1 MNDLAYIF
9 YSIKSRSLNSSLS
22 VLLTSFGIVIALLLS
37 QFSNHI
43 KNRLDLDGKGIDIV
57 VGAKGSPLQLVLS
70 SIYHIDIPNGN
81 IPYKSALEISKNPLI
96 EKAIP
101 LALGDNWKG
110 YRIVGTSY
118 DYLKHFDVKIDKGRL
133 WNDDFEMI
141 AGADIDVRINQ
152 KITGAHGL
160 IDGGGLH
167 DEHTYK
173 IVGSLKPSGS
183 VIDRLL
189 LTSVNSVLEIHGL
202 EDIDH
207 DTEHNHNHKSDKN
220 SDEHHETLKD
230 KDKKHNHKEKTKDHH
245 EEHVDDHHQDHN
257 DEHYDHN
264 HSNQNEHNVNKK
276 FKNVNSNQKN
286 LKSFEANLYEPEIT
300 ALLIKTSSPIANVNL
315 PRSINRET
323 NMQAANPALEITR
336 LTSMLGFGSKTF
348 SLLSTLL
355 ISIAI
360 LSIFSGLAGNLENRM
375 GDLAILRALGYTKK
389 RIFKII
395 VLEGTLIISFGIFLG
410 IIMSFFAFEIFSN
423 LITPL
428 NVSKAKFV
436 LNFDFYFIIIVVL
449 FSGFIAS
456 LIPAY
461 NGSKISVANQLSQ
474 NI

>member
-22 VLLTSFGIVIALLLS
+22 VLLTSFGIVIALLIS

-43 KNRLDLDGKGIDIV
+43 KNRLDSDGKGIDIV

-118 DYLKHFDVKIDKGRL
+118 DYLKHFDVKIDQGRL

-141 AGADIDVRINQ
+141 AGADIDVKINQ
-152 KITGAHGL
+152 KISGAHGL
-160 IDGGGLH
+160 IDGGGVH
-167 DEHTYK
+167 DEHSYK

-183 VIDRLL
+183 VVDRLL

-202 EDIDH
+202 EDIHH
-207 DTEHNHNHKSDKN
+207 DAEHNHNHKSDKN
-220 SDEHHETLKD
+220 NDEHHESY
-230 KDKKHNHKEKTKDHH
+230 KDKKHNHKEKIKDHH
-245 EEHVDDHHQDHN
+245 EEHVDDHHQDH
-257 DEHYDHN
+257 DDHN
-264 HSNQNEHNVNKK
+264 HSNQNEHDVNKK
-276 FKNVNSNQKN
+276 FKNVNSNKKN
-286 LKSFEANLYEPEIT
+286 FKSSETYLNEPEIT
-300 ALLIKTSSPIANVNL
+300 ALLIKTNSPIANVNL

-375 GDLAILRALGYTKK
+375 GDLAILRAIGYTKK

-395 VLEGTLIISFGIFLG
+395 VLEGTLIISFGILLG
-410 IIMSFFAFEIFSN
+410 VIMSFFAFEIFSN

-436 LNFDFYFIIIVVL
+436 LNFDFYFIITVVL

>member
-70 SIYHIDIPNGN
+70 SVYHIDIPNGN
-81 IPYKSALEISKNPLI
+81 IPYKSALEISNNPLI

-118 DYLKHFDVKIDKGRL
+118 DYLKHFDAKIDQGRL

-141 AGADIDVRINQ
+141 AGADIDVKINQ
-152 KITGAHGL
+152 KISGAHGL
-160 IDGGGLH
+160 IDGGGVH

-183 VIDRLL
+183 VVDRLL

-207 DTEHNHNHKSDKN
+207 HTEHNHDHKSDKD
-220 SDEHHETLKD
+220 SDEHHESHR
-230 KDKKHNHKEKTKDHH
+230 DKKHNQKETTKDHH
-245 EEHVDDHHQDHN
+245 EKHVDEHH
-257 DEHYDHN
+257 DHN
-264 HSNQNEHNVNKK
+264 HSNKNEHNVNKK
-276 FKNVNSNQKN
+276 FQNVNSNQKN
-286 LKSFEANLYEPEIT
+286 LKSSETNLNEPEIT
-300 ALLIKTSSPIANVNL
+300 ALLIKTKSPIANINL

-336 LTSMLGFGSKTF
+336 LTSVLGFGSKTF

>member
-22 VLLTSFGIVIALLLS
+22 VLLTSFGIMIALLLS

-118 DYLKHFDVKIDKGRL
+118 DYLKHFDVKIDQGRL

-141 AGADIDVRINQ
+141 AGADIDVKINQ
-152 KITGAHGL
+152 KISGSHGL
-160 IDGGGLH
+160 IDGGGVH

-173 IVGSLKPSGS
+173 IVGSLKRSGT
-183 VIDRLL
+183 VVDRLL

-207 DTEHNHNHKSDKN
+207 DTEHNHDHKSDKN
-220 SDEHHETLKD
+220 SDEHHESHRD
-230 KDKKHNHKEKTKDHH
+230 GKHNHKEKTKYHH
-245 EEHVDDHHQDHN
+245 EEHVGDHHKDHK
-257 DEHYDHN
+257 DEHHDHN
-264 HSNQNEHNVNKK
+264 HSNQNEHISDKK
-276 FKNVNSNQKN
+276 IININSLQKN
-286 LKSFEANLYEPEIT
+286 KESFKENLNESEIT
-300 ALLIKTSSPIANVNL
+300 ALLIKTNSPIANINL

-336 LTSMLGFGSKTF
+336 LTAMLGFGSKTF

-395 VLEGTLIISFGIFLG
+395 VLEGTLIISFGILLG
-410 IIMSFFAFEIFSN
+410 VIMSFFAFEIFSN

>member
-1 MNDLAYIF
+1 M
-9 YSIKSRSLNSSLS
+9 
-22 VLLTSFGIVIALLLS
+22 
-37 QFSNHI
+37 
-43 KNRLDLDGKGIDIV
+43 
-57 VGAKGSPLQLVLS
+57 
-70 SIYHIDIPNGN
+70 
-81 IPYKSALEISKNPLI
+81 
-96 EKAIP
+96 
-101 LALGDNWKG
+101 GDNWKG

-118 DYLKHFDVKIDKGRL
+118 DYLKHFDAKIDQGRL

-141 AGADIDVRINQ
+141 AGADIDVKINQ
-152 KITGAHGL
+152 NIIGAHGL
-160 IDGGGLH
+160 IDGGGVH

-183 VIDRLL
+183 VVDRLL

-207 DTEHNHNHKSDKN
+207 HTEHNHDHKSDKN
-220 SDEHHETLKD
+220 SDEHHESHR
-230 KDKKHNHKEKTKDHH
+230 DKKNNHKEKTKDHH
-245 EEHVDDHHQDHN
+245 EKHVDEHH
-257 DEHYDHN
+257 DHN
-264 HSNQNEHNVNKK
+264 HSNKNEHNVNKK

-286 LKSFEANLYEPEIT
+286 FKSSETNLNEPEIT
-300 ALLIKTSSPIANVNL
+300 ALLIKTKSPIANINL

-395 VLEGTLIISFGIFLG
+395 VLEGTLIISFGILLG

-456 LIPAY
+456 LIPP
-461 NGSKISVANQLSQ
+461 
-474 NI
+474 

>member
-9 YSIKSRSLNSSLS
+9 YSIKSRGLNSSLS

-70 SIYHIDIPNGN
+70 SVYHIDIPNGN
-81 IPYKSALEISKNPLI
+81 IPYKSALEISNNPLI

-118 DYLKHFDVKIDKGRL
+118 DYLKHFDAKIDQGRL

-141 AGADIDVRINQ
+141 AGADIDVKINQ
-152 KITGAHGL
+152 NIIGAHGL
-160 IDGGGLH
+160 IDGGGVH

-183 VIDRLL
+183 VVDRLL

-207 DTEHNHNHKSDKN
+207 HTEHNHDHKSDKN
-220 SDEHHETLKD
+220 SDEHHESHRDEKN
-230 KDKKHNHKEKTKDHH
+230 NHKKKTKDHH
-245 EEHVDDHHQDHN
+245 EKHVDEHH
-257 DEHYDHN
+257 DHN
-264 HSNQNEHNVNKK
+264 HSNKNEHNVNKK

-286 LKSFEANLYEPEIT
+286 LKSSETNLNEPEIT
-300 ALLIKTSSPIANVNL
+300 ALLIKTKSPIANINL

-395 VLEGTLIISFGIFLG
+395 VLEGTLIISFGILLG

-436 LNFDFYFIIIVVL
+436 LNFDFYLIIIVVL

>member
-70 SIYHIDIPNGN
+70 SVYHIDIPNGN
-81 IPYKSALEISKNPLI
+81 IPYKSALEISNNPLI

-118 DYLKHFDVKIDKGRL
+118 DYLKHFDVKIDQGRL

-141 AGADIDVRINQ
+141 AGADIDVKINQ
-152 KITGAHGL
+152 NIIGAHGL
-160 IDGGGLH
+160 IDGGGVH

-183 VIDRLL
+183 VVDRLL

-207 DTEHNHNHKSDKN
+207 HTEHNHDHKSDKN
-220 SDEHHETLKD
+220 SDEHHESHR
-230 KDKKHNHKEKTKDHH
+230 DKKNNHKEKTKDHH
-245 EEHVDDHHQDHN
+245 EKHVDEHH
-257 DEHYDHN
+257 DHN
-264 HSNQNEHNVNKK
+264 HSNKNEHNVNKK

-286 LKSFEANLYEPEIT
+286 LKSSETNLNEPEIT
-300 ALLIKTSSPIANVNL
+300 ALLIKTKSPIANINL

-395 VLEGTLIISFGIFLG
+395 VLEGTLIISFGILLG

-436 LNFDFYFIIIVVL
+436 LNFDFYLIIIVVL

>member
-22 VLLTSFGIVIALLLS
+22 VLLTSFGIMIALLLS

-118 DYLKHFDVKIDKGRL
+118 DYLKHFDVKIDQGRL
-133 WNDDFEMI
+133 WNDEFEMV
-141 AGADIDVRINQ
+141 AGADIDVKINQ
-152 KITGAHGL
+152 KISGSHGL
-160 IDGGGLH
+160 IDGGGVH

-173 IVGSLKPSGS
+173 IVGSSKRSGT
-183 VIDRLL
+183 VADRLL

-207 DTEHNHNHKSDKN
+207 DTEHNHDHKSDQS
-220 SDEHHETLKD
+220 SDSHHESHRD
-230 KDKKHNHKEKTKDHH
+230 GKHNHKEKTKYHN
-245 EEHVDDHHQDHN
+245 EEHVGDHHKDHK
-257 DEHYDHN
+257 DEHHN
-264 HSNQNEHNVNKK
+264 HKHSEKHENISDKK
-276 FKNVNSNQKN
+276 IININSLQKN
-286 LKSFEANLYEPEIT
+286 KESFKENLNESEIT
-300 ALLIKTSSPIANVNL
+300 ALLIKTNSPIANINL

-336 LTSMLGFGSKTF
+336 LTAMLGFGSKTF
-348 SLLSTLL
+348 SILSTLL

>member
-22 VLLTSFGIVIALLLS
+22 VLLTSFGIMIALLLS

-118 DYLKHFDVKIDKGRL
+118 DYLKHFDVKIDQGRL
-133 WNDDFEMI
+133 WNDEFEMV
-141 AGADIDVRINQ
+141 AGADIDVKINQ
-152 KITGAHGL
+152 KISGSHGL
-160 IDGGGLH
+160 IDGGGVH

-173 IVGSLKPSGS
+173 IVGSLKRSGT
-183 VIDRLL
+183 VVDRLL

-207 DTEHNHNHKSDKN
+207 DTDHNHDHKSDQS
-220 SDEHHETLKD
+220 SDNHHESHRD
-230 KDKKHNHKEKTKDHH
+230 GKHNHKEKTKDHH
-245 EEHVDDHHQDHN
+245 EEHVDDHHKDHK
-257 DEHYDHN
+257 DEHHN
-264 HSNQNEHNVNKK
+264 HKHSEKHENISDKEIINI
-276 FKNVNSNQKN
+276 NSLQKN
-286 LKSFEANLYEPEIT
+286 KESFKENLNESEIT
-300 ALLIKTSSPIANVNL
+300 ALLIKTNSPIANINL

-336 LTSMLGFGSKTF
+336 LTAMLGFGSKTF
-348 SLLSTLL
+348 SILSTLL

-375 GDLAILRALGYTKK
+375 GDLAILRALGYTKQ

-395 VLEGTLIISFGIFLG
+395 VLEGTLIISFGILLG
-410 IIMSFFAFEIFSN
+410 VIMSFFVFEIFSN

-436 LNFDFYFIIIVVL
+436 LNFDFYFIIIIVL

>member
-70 SIYHIDIPNGN
+70 SVYHIDIPNGN
-81 IPYKSALEISKNPLI
+81 IPYKSALEISNNPLI

-118 DYLKHFDVKIDKGRL
+118 DYLKHFDAKIDQGRL

-141 AGADIDVRINQ
+141 AGADIDVKINQ
-152 KITGAHGL
+152 KISGAHGL
-160 IDGGGLH
+160 IDGGGVH

-183 VIDRLL
+183 VVDRLL

-207 DTEHNHNHKSDKN
+207 HTEHNHDHKSDKN
-220 SDEHHETLKD
+220 SDEHHESHR
-230 KDKKHNHKEKTKDHH
+230 DKKHNQKETTKDHH
-245 EEHVDDHHQDHN
+245 EKHVDEHH
-257 DEHYDHN
+257 DHN
-264 HSNQNEHNVNKK
+264 HSNKNEHNVNKK
-276 FKNVNSNQKN
+276 FQNVNSNQKN
-286 LKSFEANLYEPEIT
+286 LKSSETNLNEPEIT
-300 ALLIKTSSPIANVNL
+300 ALLIKTKSPIANINL

-336 LTSMLGFGSKTF
+336 LTSVLGFGSKTF

-395 VLEGTLIISFGIFLG
+395 VLEGTLIISFGILLG
-410 IIMSFFAFEIFSN
+410 VIMSFFAFEIFSN

-436 LNFDFYFIIIVVL
+436 LNFDFYLIIIVVL

>member
-22 VLLTSFGIVIALLLS
+22 VLLTSFGIMIALLLS

-118 DYLKHFDVKIDKGRL
+118 DYLKHFDVKIDQGRL

-141 AGADIDVRINQ
+141 AGADIDVKINQ
-152 KITGAHGL
+152 KIIGAHGL
-160 IDGGGLH
+160 IDGGGVH

-173 IVGSLKPSGS
+173 IVGSLKRSGT
-183 VIDRLL
+183 VVDRLL

-207 DTEHNHNHKSDKN
+207 DTEHNHDHKSDQS
-220 SDEHHETLKD
+220 SDSHHESHRD
-230 KDKKHNHKEKTKDHH
+230 GKHNHKEKTKDHH
-245 EEHVDDHHQDHN
+245 EEHVDDHHKDHK
-257 DEHYDHN
+257 DEHHDHN
-264 HSNQNEHNVNKK
+264 HSEKHENISDKEIINI
-276 FKNVNSNQKN
+276 NSLQKN
-286 LKSFEANLYEPEIT
+286 KESFKENLNESEIT
-300 ALLIKTSSPIANVNL
+300 ALLIKTNSPIANINL

-389 RIFKII
+389 EYLKLLFLK
-395 VLEGTLIISFGIFLG
+395 VL
-410 IIMSFFAFEIFSN
+410 
-423 LITPL
+423 
-428 NVSKAKFV
+428 
-436 LNFDFYFIIIVVL
+436 
-449 FSGFIAS
+449 
-456 LIPAY
+456 
-461 NGSKISVANQLSQ
+461 
-474 NI
+474 

>member
-9 YSIKSRSLNSSLS
+9 YSIKSRGLNSSLS

-57 VGAKGSPLQLVLS
+57 VGAKGSPSQLVLS
-70 SIYHIDIPNGN
+70 SVYHIDIPNGN
-81 IPYKSALEISKNPLI
+81 IPYKSALEISNNPLI

-118 DYLKHFDVKIDKGRL
+118 DYLKHFDAKIDQGRL

-141 AGADIDVRINQ
+141 AGADIDVKINQ
-152 KITGAHGL
+152 NIIGAHGL
-160 IDGGGLH
+160 IDGGGVH

-183 VIDRLL
+183 VVDRLL

-207 DTEHNHNHKSDKN
+207 HTEHNHDHKSDKN
-220 SDEHHETLKD
+220 SDEHHESHRDEKN
-230 KDKKHNHKEKTKDHH
+230 NHKEKTKDHH
-245 EEHVDDHHQDHN
+245 EKHVDEHH
-257 DEHYDHN
+257 DHN
-264 HSNQNEHNVNKK
+264 HSNKNEHNVNKK

-286 LKSFEANLYEPEIT
+286 LKSSETNLNEPEIT
-300 ALLIKTSSPIANVNL
+300 ALLIKTKSPIANINL

-360 LSIFSGLAGNLENRM
+360 LSIFSGLLGNLENRM

-395 VLEGTLIISFGIFLG
+395 VLEGTLIISFGILLG

-436 LNFDFYFIIIVVL
+436 LNFDFYLIIIVVL

-456 LIPAY
+456 LI
-461 NGSKISVANQLSQ
+461 QLITAQ
-474 NI
+474 K